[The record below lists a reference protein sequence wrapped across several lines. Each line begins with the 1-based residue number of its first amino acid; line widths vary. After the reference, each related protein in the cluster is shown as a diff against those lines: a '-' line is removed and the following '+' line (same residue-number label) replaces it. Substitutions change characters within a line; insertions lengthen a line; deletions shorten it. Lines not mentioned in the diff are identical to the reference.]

1 MSIFLSHS
9 YIYSKIEILYIS
21 IFLIN
26 TLKTHTH
33 IHTIM
38 NSSSN
43 TTTTTSPRPS
53 TPTTPPPATEW
64 ADAGAAPATDWAA
77 VELLTTDQ
85 SLPDDSH
92 ESTQDSPGS
101 PVVERWTLTKII
113 GIKGKFVTLVEH
125 ESGDLIKARP
135 QSFAQTR
142 EDGSRTF
149 VNIDSLNLSVGDFLE
164 CCVSNKAWDGWDAH
178 KGGSDIKG
186 WIVECLPQSDL
197 IASAPATLADTPR
210 ALELSFKFSA
220 TVKSSGEQFSILGN
234 VNSGAAA
241 LDGTAFCRDMKVS
254 PRGSLVTGTAFC
266 FSSTNKAGKSTQFIV
281 TSIDSIA
288 IPNVSPNVTSSTRRQ
303 RPSNFSASYSM
314 NCGNPLGL

>member
-1 MSIFLSHS
+1 
-9 YIYSKIEILYIS
+9 
-21 IFLIN
+21 
-26 TLKTHTH
+26 
-33 IHTIM
+33 M
-38 NSSSN
+38 NSSTNN
-43 TTTTTSPRPS
+43 TTTTIQTSPRPT
-53 TPTTPPPATEW
+53 TPTTPPPANEW
-64 ADAGAAPATDWAA
+64 ADAGASPATNWAG

-85 SLPDDSH
+85 QLPDDSH
-92 ESTQDSPGS
+92 ESSLDSPGS
-101 PVVERWTLTKII
+101 PIVERWTLTKII

-125 ESGDLIKARP
+125 ESGNLIKARP

-149 VNIDSLNLSVGDFLE
+149 VHIDSLGLNVGDFLE
-164 CCVSNKAWDGWDAH
+164 CCVSNKAWDGWDSH

-186 WIVECLPQSDL
+186 WVVECLPQSDL

-220 TVKSSGEQFSILGN
+220 VVKSSGEQFSILGN

-241 LDGTAFCRDMKVS
+241 LDGTAFCRNMKVS
-254 PRGSLVTGTAFC
+254 PRGSLVVGNAFC

-288 IPNVSPNVTSSTRRQ
+288 PPNVSPNVPSSHRRD
-303 RPSNFSASYSM
+303 RSSNLSASYIM

>member
-9 YIYSKIEILYIS
+9 YIYSKIEIIYIS

-26 TLKTHTH
+26 TLKTHTN
-33 IHTIM
+33 M

-43 TTTTTSPRPS
+43 TNNNQTTARPS
-53 TPTTPPPATEW
+53 TPTTPPPANEW
-64 ADAGAAPATDWAA
+64 ADAGAAAGTDWSG
-77 VELLTTDQ
+77 VELLTADQ
-85 SLPDDSH
+85 QLPDDPH
-92 ESTQDSPGS
+92 EATQDSPGS
-101 PVVERWTLTKII
+101 PIVERWTLTKII

-125 ESGDLIKARP
+125 ESGNLIKARP

-149 VNIDSLNLSVGDFLE
+149 VNIHSLNLSVGDFLE
-164 CCVSNKAWDGWDAH
+164 CCVSNKAWDGWDSH

-186 WIVECLPQSDL
+186 WVVECLPQSDL

-220 TVKSSGEQFSILGN
+220 VVKSSGDQFSILGN

-241 LDGTAFCRDMKVS
+241 LDGTAFCRNMKVS
-254 PRGSLVTGTAFC
+254 PRGSLVVGTAFC

-288 IPNVSPNVTSSTRRQ
+288 TPNISPNVPSSHRRE
-303 RPSNFSASYSM
+303 RPSNFSANYSM